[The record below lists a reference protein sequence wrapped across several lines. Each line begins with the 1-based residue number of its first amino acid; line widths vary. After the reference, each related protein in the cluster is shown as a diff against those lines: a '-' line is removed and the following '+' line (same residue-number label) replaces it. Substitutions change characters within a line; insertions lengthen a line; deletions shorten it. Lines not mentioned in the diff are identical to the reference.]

1 MKRYKR
7 NNKNVIMSIFII
19 TFLVFSH
26 FSYRNVGAFNFNN
39 SSLLYILQEDP
50 YLPFAETMP
59 EPEGGLEGIY
69 KKLEYPA
76 LARKSGIEGKVYLL
90 VYINE
95 SGNVDDIKVLKSV
108 PGGCDDAAV
117 KAVKAVKFSPGKNG
131 GAPVKVKLSLCIT
144 FKMTK

>member
-1 MKRYKR
+1 MKRYHK
-7 NNKNVIMSIFII
+7 KNSKIIIPSFLMAFVIFSLSFHGII
-19 TFLVFSH
+19 S
-26 FSYRNVGAFNFNN
+26 AFNLANFSAYSN
-39 SSLLYILQEDP
+39 LQEDP
-50 YLPFAETMP
+50 YLPFAEVMP
-59 EPEGGLEGIY
+59 EPDGGLEGIY

-95 SGNVDDIKVLKSV
+95 SGNVDNIKVLKSV

-117 KAVKAVKFSPGKNG
+117 KAVKSVKFSPGKNG

-144 FKMTK
+144 FKITK

>member
-1 MKRYKR
+1 MKRYDKKKS
-7 NNKNVIMSIFII
+7 NIIIPIFLAA
-19 TFLVFSH
+19 FLVCSH
-26 FSYRNVGAFNFNN
+26 FSYKTINAFNLNN
-39 SSLLYILQEDP
+39 LSTTANLQEDP

-59 EPEGGLEGIY
+59 EPEGGLDGIY

-90 VYINE
+90 IYVNE
-95 SGNVDDIKVLKSV
+95 SGNIDDVKVLKSV

-117 KAVKAVKFSPGKNG
+117 KAVKSVKFSPGKNG

-144 FKMTK
+144 FKIAK